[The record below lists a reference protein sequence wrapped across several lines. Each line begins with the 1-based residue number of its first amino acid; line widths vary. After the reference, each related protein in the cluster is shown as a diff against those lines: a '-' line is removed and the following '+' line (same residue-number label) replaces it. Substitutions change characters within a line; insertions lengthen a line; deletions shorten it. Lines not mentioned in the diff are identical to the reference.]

1 MRRHDLVTVVWVGC
15 LLFGIPLSA
24 QQIFLSIDSCR
35 VWAIENN
42 KSLRIS
48 REKIRK
54 AAEDRQA
61 AFTNYLPDF
70 SATGAYLHNSR
81 RLGLVSGADQA
92 AIGALGS
99 GLGEAF
105 TGIGESV
112 GALAQFAYQA
122 TQDPV
127 FLQIAQQIQNGM
139 GTLPDLQGLSDAL
152 NPDIRNL
159 YTGVVSVTQPLYA
172 GGKIAAYH
180 RLTKYAEQLAGT
192 YYDTEMQHVILG
204 VDEAYWQVV
213 SLAGKRR
220 LAVSYLGLLNKMNSD
235 VEKMIA
241 EGMATRADG
250 LSIEVKVN
258 EAEMTL
264 TKVENGLSLSRMLL
278 CQLCGLPL
286 ESEIK
291 LADEDL
297 ESLSVT
303 EPLDQGNAVL
313 KALEFRPELRSLG
326 LAEKMYHEKVNITRS
341 DYLPQVVLTG
351 NYIVTN
357 PSLYNGFEKKFRGM
371 WNVGIMMQVPL
382 WHWGEGLH
390 KVRSAKAEARI
401 SGLQLQ
407 DTREKI
413 ELQVN
418 QAAFRLKE
426 AWKKAVRADRN
437 MARAEENLRIAT
449 LGFEEGVIPAS
460 TALEAH
466 TAWLQAQTERIDAQI
481 EQKLTKV
488 YLRKAVGD
496 LGLYHE

>member
-1 MRRHDLVTVVWVGC
+1 MRRRCLLAAVCVGC
-15 LLFGIPLSA
+15 LLWGMPLKA
-24 QQIFLSIDSCR
+24 QPFLSIDSCR
-35 VWAIENN
+35 ALAIENN

-48 REKIRK
+48 REKIKK
-54 AAEDRQA
+54 ATEDRKA

-81 RLGLVSGADQA
+81 RLGLLSGSDQA
-92 AIGALGS
+92 AVSTLGA

-105 TGIGESV
+105 TGIGESI

-122 TQDPV
+122 TQDPA
-127 FLQIAQQIQNGM
+127 FLQIAQQIQEGM
-139 GTLPDLQGLSDAL
+139 GAFPDLQGLSDAL
-152 NPDIRNL
+152 NPDIRNI
-159 YTGVVSVTQPLYA
+159 YTGVVSVTQPLYM
-172 GGKIAAYH
+172 GGKISAYH

-192 YYDTEMQHVILG
+192 QYDTEMQDIILG

-213 SLAGKRR
+213 SLAGKQR
-220 LAVSYLGLLNKMNSD
+220 LAVSYLELLNKLSSD
-235 VEKMIA
+235 VQKMIA
-241 EGMATRADG
+241 EGVATRADG

-258 EAEMTL
+258 EAEMSL
-264 TKVENGLSLSRMLL
+264 TKVENGLSLTRMLL

-286 ESEIK
+286 DSGVK

-297 ESLSVT
+297 ESLPVT
-303 EPLDQGNAVL
+303 EPVHEEEAVF
-313 KALEFRPELRSLG
+313 KAMEFRPEVRSLE
-326 LAEKMYHEKVNITRS
+326 LAGKIYDEKIHITRS
-341 DYLPQVVLTG
+341 EFLPQVALTG

-371 WNVGIMMQVPL
+371 WNVGVVMQIPL
-382 WHWGEGLH
+382 WHWGEGTH

-418 QAAFRLKE
+418 QAAFRMKE
-426 AWKKAVRADRN
+426 AQKKAIRADHN
-437 MARAEENLRIAT
+437 MASAEENLRHAT

-466 TAWLQAQTERIDAQI
+466 TAWLQARTERIDAQI
-481 EQKLTKV
+481 EQKLTQV

-496 LGLYHE
+496 LSIDVK